1 MAFKAGAR
9 VWSVTRSTG
18 DESHVAAIGTG
29 LGIEDR
35 LEQPRRGSATARVSG
50 PGLRKIRLCLPDVP
64 ASQGSCC
71 LLVARPRD
79 PICEMEPVLFVVGQ
93 LERHQIA
100 IYLTGVAA
108 GAGVGM
114 AWPGSSHLLE
124 LTIYPVLGAVLYAT
138 FLQVPLTKVAGA
150 FRDIRFLVTALLLN
164 FAIVPVVVAALTMFV
179 PLPRAV
185 LIGVLLTLL
194 TPCID
199 YVIVFSGLAGA
210 DSQRLV
216 AASPLLMLTQ
226 MVALPML
233 LWLFLGAE
241 LADIVE
247 VEPFLE
253 AFAVL
258 IVLPLALAWVTE
270 ALAARHRAGV
280 AVSRGMTAAMVPLMA
295 LTLFVVVGS
304 QVPRLE
310 GRLDEVLTVV
320 PVYVGFLVAMAFLGL
335 AAARAARL
343 DPGRSRALIFTGA
356 TRNSLVVLPLA
367 LALPTGYA
375 ITPAIVVT
383 QTLVELIG
391 MLVYIRLVPRLV
403 PTTAGDKPARHAG

>member
-1 MAFKAGAR
+1 M
-9 VWSVTRSTG
+9 TRSTG

-50 PGLRKIRLCLPDVP
+50 PGLRKIRLCLPAVP
-64 ASQGSCC
+64 ASQGADAWSSRGLAIRSVKWSPCC
-71 LLVARPRD
+71 SWWGGWSVTRSPSTSPAWRR
-79 PICEMEPVLFVVGQ
+79 VL
-93 LERHQIA
+93 
-100 IYLTGVAA
+100 
-108 GAGVGM
+108 GVGM